1 MLSPGRVPKVLF
13 SWDNREP
20 RHCPPGSRPL
30 FDLLFE
36 LLNPCGGEGTKTTCI
51 KTLSRAELPGID
63 SPRAGLGVRR
73 IEMWLVAAP
82 GYRWCPAIFGQ
93 WFVQIYMSGCVFPC
107 LSAGKAK
114 WLHPYSRCW
123 SGAAGGLT

>member
-1 MLSPGRVPKVLF
+1 MLF

-36 LLNPCGGEGTKTTCI
+36 LLNPCGGEGTKTTCT

-93 WFVQIYMSGCVFPC
+93 WFVQIYMSGCVFPW

-114 WLHPYSRCW
+114 WLHPCSRCW